1 MKIERVSEEEER
13 ELAMMK
19 DAQKT
24 RAVVEGGDDAGRPR
38 AVAVADALTRYAVGG
53 GASRQTGVTLRARRN
68 AHAVKSRF
76 CNAIGVGVTAS
87 VGWRRYRSAISP
99 IWRYGPPLH
108 DWHCQILIN
117 AFLVK
122 NRGISPRMKTPR
134 TLRRPLPGIEPATYR
149 SLWNSE

>member
-76 CNAIGVGVTAS
+76 CNSIGVGVT
-87 VGWRRYRSAISP
+87 
-99 IWRYGPPLH
+99 
-108 DWHCQILIN
+108 
-117 AFLVK
+117 
-122 NRGISPRMKTPR
+122 GISRLTPIPIHDIADMTIRAASPRLALSNFDQRFSGEKPWDFS
-134 TLRRPLPGIEPATYR
+134 PDENSPDFAPAAT
-149 SLWNSE
+149 WD